1 MTATESAQ
9 ALTARGFHPI
19 PIPFREK
26 GPQIKYWQ
34 TLRITGADVAKY
46 FNGAPQNIGLLLGTP
61 YGLTD
66 VDCDCPEALRI
77 WPSYRPPTNLIW
89 GRKSN
94 PASHSIYFADPPVH
108 LLQFRDPLGNGD
120 EGMLIELR
128 GLKKDGTIGLQTVAP
143 GSTHST
149 GEQVRY
155 EPGKDG
161 DPANIDAPDIER
173 AVSLTAAAALLARHW
188 PAAGHGRHECE
199 LALAGW
205 LARAGWSL
213 DDAERFVLATY
224 RAVPTHDRSKLER
237 VRQSVLSSFEKK
249 NSDLPTTGFTKL
261 CAAVGDV
268 VARCATKWLNITAA
282 AGGATAAQP
291 GAGGATMPRMFPVT
305 ELGNAERFA
314 HQHGANVRYCYDW
327 RAWLV
332 WDGIRWNRDAGA
344 EVRRMAKQTVRSIYA
359 EAAQQSAEGQRRALA
374 TWGTR
379 SESAAAIES
388 MLKLAQA
395 EAGIPVAAGDL
406 DVDRWLLNV
415 ENGTLNLHTGEL
427 RAHRREDLVS
437 KLAPVHFDPAECC
450 PRWTRFLDEVFA
462 PHPDIVPFIQRAVGY
477 SLTADTREECLFL
490 MHGTGRN
497 GKGTQLKT
505 LALVMGDYAGT
516 ADFSTF
522 VQRRDDSGP
531 RDDVAN
537 MRGKRLV
544 SAQESR
550 EGAALAESLLK
561 WLTGGDL
568 VRARRLYENSY
579 EFDPSWKIWLATN
592 HKPVIRGTDPAIWSR
607 IKLIPFDVSF
617 EGREDKTL
625 KTALLAELPGILNW
639 AVEGCLRWQEDGLQL
654 PASVTDATADYRADS
669 DQTRRFVAE
678 VCIKGEYASGMGRLL
693 YLAYRRWAVD
703 AGEEPVSETAFG
715 RRLVEHGFVKKHTE
729 KGAKYEGIGLR
740 SDAK

>member
-1 MTATESAQ
+1 LIE
-9 ALTARGFHPI
+9 RGFFPV

-26 GPQIKYWQ
+26 RPVIEGWPD
-34 TLRITGADVAKY
+34 LRITAADVATY
-46 FNGAPQNIGLLLGTP
+46 FNGAPQNIGVLLGEP
-61 YGLTD
+61 YGAADIDL
-66 VDCDCPEALRI
+66 DCGEAIAAAATLA
-77 WPSYRPPTNLIW
+77 PATGLKF
-89 GRKSN
+89 GRASK
-94 PASHSIYFADPPVH
+94 PASHLFYRCDPPMPSRKY
-108 LLQFRDPLGNGD
+108 LDPTDKACLC
-120 EGMLIELR
+120 ELR
-128 GLKKDGTIGLQTVAP
+128 CLKSDGTVGLQTVVP
-143 GSTHST
+143 PSTHKET
-149 GEQVRY
+149 GEAICF
-155 EPGKDG
+155 EPGLDRE
-161 DPANIDAPDIER
+161 PANIDADE
-173 AVSLTAAAALLARHW
+173 LTAAVARIAAVALLARHW

-199 LALAGW
+199 LALAGC

-213 DDAERFVLATY
+213 DDAERFVLVTY
-224 RAVPTHDRSKLER
+224 RAVPDHDRSKLER

-268 VARCATKWLNITAA
+268 VARTATRWLGITAD
-282 AGGATAAQP
+282 AGGAAAAQP

-395 EAGIPVAAGDL
+395 EEGIPVTAGDL

-415 ENGTLNLHTGEL
+415 ENGTLDLRTGDL
-427 RAHRREDLVS
+427 RPHRREDLIS
-437 KLAPVHFDPAECC
+437 KLAPVDFDPAARC
-450 PRWTRFLDEVFA
+450 PRWARFMDEVFA

-477 SLTADTREECLFL
+477 SLTGDTREECLFL
-490 MHGTGRN
+490 NHGTGRN

-607 IKLIPFDVSF
+607 IKLVPFDVSF

-654 PASVTDATADYRADS
+654 PASVMDATAEYRADS
-669 DQTRRFVAE
+669 DQTRRFITE
-678 VCIKGEYASGMGRLL
+678 VCIKGDYASGMGRTL
-693 YLAYRRWAVD
+693 YLAYRKWADD
-703 AGEEPVSETAFG
+703 AGEDIVSATAFG
-715 RRLVEHGFVKKHTE
+715 LRLSEHGFAKQRTE
-729 KGAKYEGIGLR
+729 KGMKYEGIGLR
-740 SDAK
+740 SDAKM